1 MLLINYNNPM
11 RKLFRFSGILLIC
24 LVLHG
29 CGIGTSYIYTLY
41 SDSFISNKKSI
52 KKIILINPDFR
63 AYKDRLDD
71 DEQDFEKSAQ
81 MNKTLVE
88 VINKYAYKSGYNY
101 EIVSSEGKSEAGTEF
116 FTELLPLR
124 KAILQA
130 ISNQDNPLNE
140 IEDASYKKVA
150 KSQFIV
156 NTLIPAEMS
165 ELEKKYGTPFFSLFE
180 VYSAHDHS
188 YIIHII
194 ADVSRGIV
202 AYQEIKRLPGQ
213 IKKRELTPLIFDS
226 FDSLRKI

>member
-1 MLLINYNNPM
+1 M
-11 RKLFRFSGILLIC
+11 RKFFQFSGIMLIC

-52 KKIILINPDFR
+52 KKIVLINPDFK

-71 DEQDFEKSAQ
+71 DEQDFEKSTQ
-81 MNKTLVE
+81 MNKALIE
-88 VINKYAYKSGYNY
+88 VINKFAYKSGYKY
-101 EIVSSEGKSEAGTEF
+101 EIVNKGGKNDNGTEF

-140 IEDASYKKVA
+140 IDNASYRQVA
-150 KSQFIV
+150 KSQFVV

-165 ELEKKYGTPFFSLFE
+165 ELEKKYGTPYFSLFE

-202 AYQEIKRLPGQ
+202 SYQEIKRLPGQ